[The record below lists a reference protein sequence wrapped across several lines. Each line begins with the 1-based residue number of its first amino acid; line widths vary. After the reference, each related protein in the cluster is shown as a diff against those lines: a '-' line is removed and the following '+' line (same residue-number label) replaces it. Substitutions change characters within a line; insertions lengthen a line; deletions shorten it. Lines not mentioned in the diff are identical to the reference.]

1 MLNLLFDSFLFVKQK
16 ADTILFGERNISGRA
31 DMAQDFETALW
42 IKPDGLERRLSDGIP
57 SLASLEATALHVMGW
72 IDVQRTG
79 MLTRV
84 TLDPYAVRYDAL
96 MRLPDVLGTRF
107 RGRAVDVALAH
118 RGMSNSARI
127 SFFSTTAALS
137 HIHEQVI
144 VERGDLDQEPPI
156 DQLAKG
162 MGESKVQQ
170 ERAVKPAALGWGG
183 RGMRDTDFLRANLA
197 EDALARPLDELE
209 KALQDSERVARR
221 LLGATWLDD
230 SAEPVADLSTV
241 LKRDEPDTVIYAL
254 HTMGWIGIEMDFP
267 TRKRDLRSDLPARI
281 VLDPHVVEMPM
292 LKRLE
297 GLCEDWGE
305 APGVITLVWWD
316 GITWISECG
325 SADQIAARARHLVTA
340 ERNAFFPSTVQSI
353 AMEPDRLAHDL
364 QSQHRAMIE
373 RTARIWGARNA
384 NDGGESLFQELEN
397 TGIFSER
404 TKLVKLDSDYE
415 FRIAQYRSG
424 RLALWNEQNDGEM
437 VGRRLTDVPDR
448 HLGLRVQQDL
458 LSVTRR
464 GTPLVHQCYG
474 TLSTNAGPKTY
485 SWTRLSL
492 PIFSHSREKVAG
504 SVLSVCLL

>member
-1 MLNLLFDSFLFVKQK
+1 
-16 ADTILFGERNISGRA
+16 
-31 DMAQDFETALW
+31 
-42 IKPDGLERRLSDGIP
+42 
-57 SLASLEATALHVMGW
+57 
-72 IDVQRTG
+72 
-79 MLTRV
+79 
-84 TLDPYAVRYDAL
+84 
-96 MRLPDVLGTRF
+96 
-107 RGRAVDVALAH
+107 
-118 RGMSNSARI
+118 
-127 SFFSTTAALS
+127 
-137 HIHEQVI
+137 
-144 VERGDLDQEPPI
+144 
-156 DQLAKG
+156 
-162 MGESKVQQ
+162 
-170 ERAVKPAALGWGG
+170 
-183 RGMRDTDFLRANLA
+183 
-197 EDALARPLDELE
+197 
-209 KALQDSERVARR
+209 
-221 LLGATWLDD
+221 
-230 SAEPVADLSTV
+230 
-241 LKRDEPDTVIYAL
+241 
-254 HTMGWIGIEMDFP
+254 MGWIGIEMDFP

-297 GLCEDWGE
+297 GLCEDWAE

-340 ERNAFFPSTVQSI
+340 KRNAFFPSTVQSI

-485 SWTRLSL
+485 SWTLLSL